1 MEFTS
6 VHNFYEKRVFEEIMR
21 QNNQLDTPV
30 SKESMEDAACLALN
44 KLPPRYIRFDVDT
57 IFFLGRDE
65 TLAINET
72 VFQVVKEAL
81 EFVASNPPKE

>member
-6 VHNFYEKRVFEEIMR
+6 VHNFFEKRVFEEIMR
-21 QNNQLDTPV
+21 QNNELESPLD
-30 SKESMEDAACLALN
+30 KERLEDAACLALN

-65 TLAINET
+65 SIAINEK
-72 VFQVVKEAL
+72 VHEVVNEAL
-81 EFVASNPPKE
+81 SFVRNNPPRE